1 MVCYRLRQLDT
12 DGTSTYSPVR
22 SVAIPTQRPEFTLY
36 PNSARESLR
45 TSAFA
50 STGTAQTTTLTVGLS
65 YAKAGAVAFN
75 LVSSGSA
82 FTPPPITTTLAAGQT
97 TVAMPLG
104 FDGTSTLTSEAI
116 TVSAGGWLFGLVHGR
131 RYHWGNSRQCASAT
145 T

>member
-1 MVCYRLRQLDT
+1 M
-12 DGTSTYSPVR
+12 R
-22 SVAIPTQRPEFTLY
+22 SVAIPTQRTEFTLY
-36 PNSARESLR
+36 PNPARESLR

-50 STGTAQTTTLTVGLS
+50 NTGTAQTTALTVGLS
-65 YAKAGAVAFN
+65 NTTAGAVTFN

-104 FDGTSTLTSEAI
+104 FDGTSTLTSEAT
-116 TVSAGGWLFGLVHGR
+116 TVSAASYSGSCTAAATIGATAGSCG
-131 RYHWGNSRQCASAT
+131 SAT